1 MTLMIGLPPELAPY
15 THDLAT
21 FERATGFTL
30 HFPPLGTGGGG
41 TVLKATT
48 PEGAEVA
55 IKVVVAEDAARH
67 EQVRREAAILTQVQ
81 HAGALCGAGLL
92 WEQHY
97 PQVDICFLAMEYI
110 AGRTLGPAH
119 RGTTGRATRA
129 ARGDSPGR
137 SARGS
142 ASAADHSPRCQTG
155 ECLAPAAGHALS
167 PHPRRLW
174 DCEAGPPHGARR
186 QSGDRWVCPARAVQ
200 RRHRP
205 THRWLRAGGDPL

>member
-15 THDLAT
+15 THDLAA
-21 FERATGFTL
+21 FERATGITL
-30 HFPPLGTGGGG
+30 RFPPLGTGGGG
-41 TVLKATT
+41 TVLQATT

-110 AGRTLGPAH
+110 AGRTLSDLLTEGPLAEPLALHVAIALAEALAALHQQQIIH
-119 RGTTGRATRA
+119 RDVKPENVLLLPLGTRYHPILVDYGIAK
-129 ARGDSPGR
+129 
-137 SARGS
+137 
-142 ASAADHSPRCQTG
+142 
-155 ECLAPAAGHALS
+155 LGH
-167 PHPRRLW
+167 RT
-174 DCEAGPPHGARR
+174 ARR
-186 QSGDRWVCPARAVQ
+186 ARAVQ